1 MLQSMTGFARAE
13 GGNDQFSWTWEL
25 RSVNGKGLDIRF
37 RIPSGFEAVEIPA
50 RKRAQE
56 SLSRGNVQ
64 MGLQIQQ
71 TAPKKVLKIDEQ
83 LIGELVLAA
92 QKVAA
97 KVGGDLPSAADLL
110 AIRGVVEL
118 EEGAEQAVTDETIE
132 QILNS
137 LEDGLEQLGHARS
150 TEGAEIG
157 KVLQNQLSS
166 IESMLSEIEKDPARQ
181 PDAIKEHMK
190 DMIDRLLSESS
201 EFDEQRL
208 HQEAVV
214 LSLKADI
221 TEELDR
227 LRVHVGAA
235 RDMISKGGAI
245 GRKLDFLAQ
254 EFNRE
259 CNTICSKSNSAS
271 MTAVGLD
278 MKLVIDQF
286 REQLQN
292 ME

>member
-50 RKRAQE
+50 RKRAQN

-83 LIGELVLAA
+83 LIGELVFAA

-97 KVGGDLPSAADLL
+97 KVGGDMPSAADLL

-137 LEDGLEQLGHARS
+137 LEDGLRQLGHARS
-150 TEGAEIG
+150 TEGTEIG

-190 DMIDRLLSESS
+190 DMIDRLLSESG

-214 LSLKADI
+214 LSPQ
-221 TEELDR
+221 
-227 LRVHVGAA
+227 
-235 RDMISKGGAI
+235 
-245 GRKLDFLAQ
+245 GRYH
-254 EFNRE
+254 
-259 CNTICSKSNSAS
+259 
-271 MTAVGLD
+271 
-278 MKLVIDQF
+278 
-286 REQLQN
+286 
-292 ME
+292 